1 MILFG
6 MQPERREML
15 LSGYQ
20 TGFHK
25 GGGDNGAKDQAKTQ
39 QQAIAL
45 QRDQWDATM
54 ANLQPYMQ
62 VGVPA
67 LQSLQNLS
75 TLGGQ
80 ASALNDYYNSDQY
93 KMLAD
98 QARYAQLSSA
108 EAMGGMGNSAVANQL
123 STIAPQL
130 GQNWL
135 SGQMQNY
142 SNLMNVGMNAATG
155 QASAGQSYAN
165 NTGNLLQG
173 LGQINAA
180 GSQQGPSKAGGA
192 LAGAASG
199 ALAGSALGP
208 WGALAG
214 GVIGGAASLF

>member
-20 TGFHK
+20 NGFHK
-25 GGGDNGAKDQAKTQ
+25 GSSDGGAKEQAKTQ
-39 QQAIAL
+39 KEAIAL
-45 QRDQWDATM
+45 QRDQWNATM

-67 LQSLQNLS
+67 LQQLQDLS

-108 EAMGGMGNSAVANQL
+108 EAMGGLGNSALANQL
-123 STIAPQL
+123 ATIAPTL

-155 QASAGQSYAN
+155 QSSAGQSYAN
-165 NTGNLLQG
+165 NTSNLLQG
-173 LGQINAA
+173 LGQINAS
-180 GSQQGPSKAGGA
+180 GQNQPSKAQGA
-192 LAGAASG
+192 LAGAAAG
-199 ALAGSALGP
+199 ATAGAALGP

>member
-1 MILFG
+1 
-6 MQPERREML
+6 ML

-25 GGGDNGAKDQAKTQ
+25 GSGDNGAKDQAKTQ

-45 QRDQWDATM
+45 QREQWNTTM
-54 ANLQPYMQ
+54 GNLQPYMQ
-62 VGVPA
+62 VGAPA

-155 QASAGQSYAN
+155 QASAGQNYAN
-165 NTGNLLQG
+165 NTSSLLQG

-180 GSQQGPSKAGGA
+180 GSQKGPSKAAGA
-192 LAGAASG
+192 LTGAASG
-199 ALAGSALGP
+199 AAMGTAIMPGWGTAIGAGV
-208 WGALAG
+208 GALA
-214 GVIGGAASLF
+214 SLF